1 MSKLRSSVK
10 DNDPC
15 ALFLKGKCIR
25 EYIKAGS
32 VEGMPAPKYIYNIDD
47 ETRWENKFHISQKM
61 ARDRMRTYI
70 GKIKKTTIS
79 IGKINACY
87 QCKYSQSIVYVIPK
101 EISFH
106 LKKSL
111 ITISRD
117 P

>member
-1 MSKLRSSVK
+1 MVKSSVK

-25 EYIKAGS
+25 EYLKAGGC
-32 VEGMPAPKYIYNIDD
+32 VEDMPAPKYVYNIDD
-47 ETRWENKFHISQKM
+47 ETRWEEKFHISQKA

-70 GKIKKTTIS
+70 GKIKKTTLS
-79 IGKINACY
+79 IGKTNACH
-87 QCKYSQSIVYVIPK
+87 QCKYSQSIVYVVPK